1 MRVRTISLV
10 AIAVAAVLAAIAIA
24 AAPAFAA
31 GSAASTP
38 PPKPAITKKFIAF
51 GDGRKAQMADYSKRH
66 YHQHTYVLS
75 NPRAVVLHHTDGADW
90 QSAWY
95 TFDANTAYVING
107 VKEKPG
113 VSAQF
118 IIAKDGT
125 IIQTM
130 PLTYRA
136 RHAIGMN
143 WVSFG
148 IEFCQESAG
157 HDGHWMERQILART
171 KQVNAGLKLVRWLQ
185 YKYDIKTSD
194 VVGHATANS
203 SRLLQGLH
211 RHQERRRRL
220 VLRGAEDL
228 PRAALASKPR
238 PFGPGGEHVVGHRG
252 WTTDAH
258 DLNALGVSDPKSAR
272 RALPLPAA

>member
-1 MRVRTISLV
+1 MRIRTISLI
-10 AIAVAAVLAAIAIA
+10 ALAVAAILAAIAII
-24 AAPAFAA
+24 AAPAFA
-31 GSAASTP
+31 STAA
-38 PPKPAITKKFIAF
+38 PKPPIVKKFIAY
-51 GDGRKAQMADYSKRH
+51 GAGRKAQTADYNQRH

-75 NPRAVVLHHTDGADW
+75 KPRAVVLHHTDGADW
-90 QSAWY
+90 QSAWN

-136 RHAIGMN
+136 RHCIGMN

-157 HDGHWMERQILART
+157 HDGHWMERQILSRT
-171 KQVNAGLKLVRWLQ
+171 KQVNAGIKLVRWLQ
-185 YKYDIKTSD
+185 YKYGIKTSD
-194 VVGHATANS
+194 VVGHATANGS
-203 SRLLQGLH
+203 RFFMDKTGIKNGAGDWYSAEVKTFRSRL
-211 RHQERRRRL
+211 
-220 VLRGAEDL
+220 
-228 PRAALASKPR
+228 
-238 PFGPGGEHVVGHRG
+238 
-252 WTTDAH
+252 
-258 DLNALGVSDPKSAR
+258 
-272 RALPLPAA
+272 

>member
-10 AIAVAAVLAAIAIA
+10 AIAVAALLAAIAIA
-24 AAPAFAA
+24 VAPAFGTGSTSSSA
-31 GSAASTP
+31 GAAASTS
-38 PPKPAITKKFIAF
+38 PPKPSITKKFIAY
-51 GDGRKAQMADYSKRH
+51 GDGRKAQTADYCKRH

-75 NPRAVVLHHTDGADW
+75 NPHAIVLHHTDGADW
-90 QSAWY
+90 QSAWN
-95 TFDANTAYVING
+95 TFNANTAYVTAAG
-107 VKEKPG
+107 KEKPG

-130 PLTYRA
+130 PLRYRA

-143 WVSFG
+143 WSSFG

-157 HDGHWMERQILART
+157 HDGHWMERQILNRP

-185 YKYDIKTSD
+185 YKYDIKTGD

-203 SRLLQGLH
+203 SRYFKDYTGIKNGAGDWFSAELKIFKS
-211 RHQERRRRL
+211 RL
-220 VLRGAEDL
+220 
-228 PRAALASKPR
+228 
-238 PFGPGGEHVVGHRG
+238 
-252 WTTDAH
+252 
-258 DLNALGVSDPKSAR
+258 
-272 RALPLPAA
+272 